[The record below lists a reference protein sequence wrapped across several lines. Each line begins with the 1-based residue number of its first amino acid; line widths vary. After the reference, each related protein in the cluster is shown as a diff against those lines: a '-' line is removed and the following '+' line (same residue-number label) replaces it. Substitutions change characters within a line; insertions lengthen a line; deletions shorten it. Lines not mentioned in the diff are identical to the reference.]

1 MLNQIAKQCSVRF
14 IATCTFGGT
23 YQVETAIKPS
33 RGKEVIVDIGNDGQ
47 AETASQNV
55 ERLRN
60 VRIEVELGK
69 GFESA
74 PDRLLC
80 QNEQKPRVTIVRKC
94 PCMHDRAPSSA
105 RYFFPPSIPRML

>member
-1 MLNQIAKQCSVRF
+1 MKNFIETAAGMLNQIAKQCSVRF

-23 YQVETAIKPS
+23 YQVEIAIKPS

-69 GFESA
+69 GFEIA
-74 PDRLLC
+74 PNQRRIAFYAKMSKSL
-80 QNEQKPRVTIVRKC
+80 V
-94 PCMHDRAPSSA
+94 
-105 RYFFPPSIPRML
+105 